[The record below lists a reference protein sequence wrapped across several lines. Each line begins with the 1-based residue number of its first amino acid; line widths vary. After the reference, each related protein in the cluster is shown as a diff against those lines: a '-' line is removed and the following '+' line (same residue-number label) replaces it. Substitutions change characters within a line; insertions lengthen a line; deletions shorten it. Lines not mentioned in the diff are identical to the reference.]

1 MDKAALAVVGVL
13 GAGLLAWLGWRA
25 HVRAG
30 LPGSVEPAEGGKDE
44 APAGSVDASE
54 TPGEDRGT

>member
-1 MDKAALAVVGVL
+1 MSKTALPVVGLL

-25 HVRAG
+25 KKRAG
-30 LPGSVEPAEGGKDE
+30 LPGSVEPIEGGKDE
-44 APAGSVDASE
+44 APPGSVDASE

>member
-1 MDKAALAVVGVL
+1 MDRGALLPLGIL

-25 HVRAG
+25 KVRAG

-44 APAGSVDASE
+44 APTGSVDASE
-54 TPGEDRGT
+54 TPREGGA

>member
-1 MDKAALAVVGVL
+1 MDKAALLPLGIV

-30 LPGSVEPAEGGKDE
+30 LPGSVEPEEGGKDE
-44 APAGSVDASE
+44 APAGSLDASE
-54 TPGEDRGT
+54 ASREDGA

>member
-1 MDKAALAVVGVL
+1 MDRGVL
-13 GAGLLAWLGWRA
+13 VPLGIFGGLLVWLGWRA

-54 TPGEDRGT
+54 TPREGGA